1 MVQFYRE
8 SISKAVVP
16 SASELY
22 KMSFCIWGLFGTSWY
37 IVVQDAEKEY
47 GMEFKVFFSTLKNR
61 ISNGYDVPEFFRDL
75 FAMITDVSEENW
87 GTQLDPATKK
97 TKDASLRSY
106 AKRGIPKKFAQQIV
120 YSLSPENYIESL
132 NSRPAETRKLLADD
146 FLSYDAEV
154 TEDNVAEKTAKW
166 FVEIIQ
172 TAAGM
177 APKSKLEQQK
187 QYQLTGEMRSKYG
200 SYLLNEVNHF
210 CPFPGCGRSLTKTN
224 AGKAI
229 DSYEISLIDR
239 SKASDLSNLLALCP
253 QCYAT
258 YCLDDSPKTCKA
270 LLGVKKILK
279 SHNHSLAL
287 LDDLPLEKGIVGVI
301 SKLKKLKETELTE
314 ASLDPKELKQKLK
327 PADNFALYSQ
337 VSLFVMTYFVR
348 IREIMI
354 NLDKRGEIDY
364 EEVQDQMHAIY
375 KRLKKAKKTNMEI
388 FNEIVDK
395 IHRVTLQESTYCQ
408 IVVAY
413 FVQSCE
419 VFDAAAE

>member
-1 MVQFYRE
+1 M
-8 SISKAVVP
+8 
-16 SASELY
+16 L
-22 KMSFCIWGLFGTSWY
+22 
-37 IVVQDAEKEY
+37 
-47 GMEFKVFFSTLKNR
+47 ST
-61 ISNGYDVPEFFRDL
+61 
-75 FAMITDVSEENW
+75 
-87 GTQLDPATKK
+87 
-97 TKDASLRSY
+97 
-106 AKRGIPKKFAQQIV
+106 QQIV

-187 QYQLTGEMRSKYG
+187 QYQLAGEMRSKYG

-210 CPFPGCGRSLTKTN
+210 CPFPGCGRSLTKTT

-270 LLGVKKILK
+270 LLGVKKILE